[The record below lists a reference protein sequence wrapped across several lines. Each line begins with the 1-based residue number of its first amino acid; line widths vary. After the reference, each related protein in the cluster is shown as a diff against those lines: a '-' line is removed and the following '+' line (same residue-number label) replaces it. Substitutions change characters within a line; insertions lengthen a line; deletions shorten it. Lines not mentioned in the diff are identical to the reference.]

1 MTVQTTGNEKPAV
14 GIPIQLHG
22 PRLLLLDK
30 AALALAKERFSINT
44 RIPDIF
50 ESEMTVEMT
59 CSLLWAGVRHQ
70 GGGPKL
76 KTIRKIVTEE
86 NVARYAL
93 LIAKAICLGHSVKFN
108 QAFEEEV
115 NSGNDR

>member
-1 MTVQTTGNEKPAV
+1 MTAQSTENRTL

-30 AALALAKERFSINT
+30 AALDLARNRFGFNT

-50 ESEMTVEMT
+50 ESEMTVEVV
-59 CSLLWAGVRHQ
+59 CGLLWAGVRHQ

-76 KTIRKIVTEE
+76 KTIREIVTAE

-93 LIAKAICLGHSVKFN
+93 LVAKAVSLGHGVKFN
-108 QAFEEEV
+108 QEYEEEV
-115 NSGNDR
+115 NSGDHR